1 MADEPI
7 LNGTEPQP
15 IPVPVPVPIS
25 PKPADDDAP
34 IQMDGFDDDAPTQ
47 RRAFGA
53 TAAPATGA
61 HTKTEFKRS
70 LNADGTGAT
79 RCKFFRSKISDSSL
93 DHVEVLINE
102 WADENEVEIKFV
114 TQTIGVM
121 EGKRAEP
128 NMLIFVWY

>member
-15 IPVPVPVPIS
+15 IPVPIK
-25 PKPADDDAP
+25 PKPVADDSP
-34 IQMDGFDDDAPTQ
+34 IQMDDFDDDAPTQ

-61 HTKTEFKRS
+61 HTKTEFNRS

-79 RCKFFRSKISDSSL
+79 RCKFFRSKISDGPL
-93 DHVEVLINE
+93 THAEVLINE

-128 NMLIFVWY
+128 NLLIFVWY

>member
-7 LNGTEPQP
+7 LDGTEPQP
-15 IPVPVPVPIS
+15 IPVPVRVQ
-25 PKPADDDAP
+25 PKPVDDDSP

-47 RRAFGA
+47 RRAFGG
-53 TAAPATGA
+53 TAASATGA
-61 HTKTEFKRS
+61 HTKTEFNRA

-79 RCKFFRSKISDSSL
+79 RCKFFRSKISDGPL

-128 NMLIFVWY
+128 NLLIFVWY